1 VRALGMLFLGLVGA
15 TAAEATQ
22 AVGALLLVGLL
33 AAPAAAAQRLTASPY
48 RGLGLSAVLAL
59 ASTWIGLIVSD
70 LIPTLPPS
78 SAVIAVATGVY
89 ALAFIFTLD
98 RVRPRRWFGRT
109 AEN

>member
-1 VRALGMLFLGLVGA
+1 
-15 TAAEATQ
+15 
-22 AVGALLLVGLL
+22 
-33 AAPAAAAQRLTASPY
+33 
-48 RGLGLSAVLAL
+48 LSAVLAL

-89 ALAFIFTLD
+89 ALALIFTLD